1 MSPRSSPVQTAG
13 RIGLL
18 LSITINQIVT
28 CSNRAGSINLFS
40 WSRFQTADAKVLFDV
55 ACDRVLEHF
64 KLRNLN
70 YSQRISISLKKLAEG
85 RYVFETQSTGTGS
98 IITVEPR

>member
-1 MSPRSSPVQTAG
+1 M
-13 RIGLL
+13 
-18 LSITINQIVT
+18 
-28 CSNRAGSINLFS
+28 
-40 WSRFQTADAKVLFDV
+40 LFDV

-70 YSQRISISLKKLAEG
+70 YSQRISISLKRLAKG
-85 RYVFETQSTGTGS
+85 RYVFEIQSTGTGS